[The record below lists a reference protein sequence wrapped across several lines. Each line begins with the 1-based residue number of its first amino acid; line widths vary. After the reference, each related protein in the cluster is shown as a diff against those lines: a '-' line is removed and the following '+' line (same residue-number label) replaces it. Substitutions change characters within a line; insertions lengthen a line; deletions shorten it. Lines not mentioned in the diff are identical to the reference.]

1 MHELGPFRFHPY
13 LAQEPPHRANTDLR
27 PVVALAQTAFSL
39 RTRDHEQAAC
49 ARLERVKEVLGVRLA
64 AAGEFL
70 YLNVDAAL
78 RPLTRQTPALGNAL
92 ATYENGN
99 VWM

>member
-1 MHELGPFRFHPY
+1 M
-13 LAQEPPHRANTDLR
+13 
-27 PVVALAQTAFSL
+27 
-39 RTRDHEQAAC
+39 
-49 ARLERVKEVLGVRLA
+49 KEVLGVRLA